1 MKMCFGTEISNH
13 KLHRWFL
20 KFVIEVNEDARH
32 LRWDFCEFLEFFEF
46 KFKRVRSIFKVT
58 I

>member
-1 MKMCFGTEISNH
+1 MKICFGTEISNY
-13 KLHRWFL
+13 KSQGWLVEFA
-20 KFVIEVNEDARH
+20 IEVNEDAHH

-58 I
+58 M